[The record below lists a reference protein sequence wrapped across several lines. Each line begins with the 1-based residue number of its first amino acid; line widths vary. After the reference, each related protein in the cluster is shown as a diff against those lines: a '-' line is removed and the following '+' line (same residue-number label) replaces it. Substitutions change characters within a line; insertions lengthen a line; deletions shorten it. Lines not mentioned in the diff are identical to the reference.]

1 MDTYTRRQNGI
12 EEGKTGFEFTFFTGK
27 PTSQKCSGVGGR
39 FFLFRPRSSFSN
51 FSTSPHLHTVN
62 CCSNDRST
70 WTVFGD
76 PNSKST
82 TSPMRFS
89 FKFEKIELVRSKSSR
104 VQIFL
109 LSISNFSSNRSNVP
123 SINFDQIQIRIE
135 INRFYSK
142 KTKKNF
148 FNTSKMQTINMGNR
162 TIKVRQKFT
171 KIEQNG
177 QLCKLK
183 AIDHNNNNNN
193 NECNNNLHCKIGPI
207 EEFRSDIGKSDL
219 KKEIGD
225 ENVTCN
231 RVDWTPKRR
240 RKNNLLGL
248 DEAFS
253 KLKLRGNRQHC
264 DQSISKE
271 KCISNFPPKFVPKQ
285 SNNRNSDNR
294 TIFSTPPPELVV
306 VTFDSNFPQSNNNSA
321 EQQSISPVLS
331 RNFTKEK
338 YNGKRNLNES
348 EECKLRVKNI
358 KQHKVFPFESY
369 CSSLWR
375 RKRSKGL
382 PGSAEVSYMKNNKS
396 QQIEVSHSLL
406 IVMLKVPPVCRLANL
421 EAIVL
426 CGTIDLGVLQTMGKD
441 SIYLQEKI
449 FEIVTSE
456 ASYLNSLL
464 ILTVHFMQSPKL
476 SGKTDSES
484 VITAQDHKELFSSVH
499 AVRHSSER
507 LFKKLKQSVETSVML
522 DNICDI
528 LADHLQKDENV
539 FVNYCRDLAYQ
550 QKKLHYLKE
559 NNAKFVEEIALL
571 EKSKFVKN
579 QDLASFLLQPL
590 QRVTRYPLLIRAIRS
605 QLNAN
610 DKRIASVECALSI
623 AQRVVSLCNE
633 SRRHF
638 QGIEELFELHSK
650 LIYNHQ
656 SPKQFPVITRKRRLI
671 MKGSFCASEIKKS
684 KTSSASRTTWFN
696 AFLFL
701 FSDALLITKQTRD
714 NFLVKDYCDRKSIAV
729 PSFSFDPGTNGQ
741 TLLRFSA
748 SFEHKFLV
756 VLKSNHLNAEVR
768 ILLATNSQ
776 EDKEKWIRALNDPS
790 YHCTVDIS
798 SSVLCENLPNLFS
811 KIKQS
816 TN

>member
-1 MDTYTRRQNGI
+1 MDTNSRRQNGI

-39 FFLFRPRSSFSN
+39 FFLFHPRSSFSN

-89 FKFEKIELVRSKSSR
+89 FKFEKIELVRSKGSVLVECKFSCYR
-104 VQIFL
+104 FQIFHL
-109 LSISNFSSNRSNVP
+109 TVSNVP

-135 INRFYSK
+135 INR
-142 KTKKNF
+142 
-148 FNTSKMQTINMGNR
+148 
-162 TIKVRQKFT
+162 
-171 KIEQNG
+171 
-177 QLCKLK
+177 
-183 AIDHNNNNNN
+183 
-193 NECNNNLHCKIGPI
+193 ECNNNLHCKIGPI

-294 TIFSTPPPELVV
+294 TIFSTPSPELVV

-321 EQQSISPVLS
+321 EQQSISPQ
-331 RNFTKEK
+331 NFTEEK

-348 EECKLRVKNI
+348 EECKLRVKNV

-396 QQIEVSHSLL
+396 QQIEVSHSPL

-464 ILTVHFMQSPKL
+464 ILTVHFVQSPKL

-528 LADHLQKDENV
+528 LAEHLQKDENV

-571 EKSKFVKN
+571 EKSKLVKN

-684 KTSSASRTTWFN
+684 KTSSAN
-696 AFLFL
+696 
-701 FSDALLITKQTRD
+701 ALLITKQTRD

>member
-1 MDTYTRRQNGI
+1 MNFVAVDFCCCSSCQVYKLTTAVDTTPQKEKKTTIQIIVHFFYVDVVHRQVGEVEKFYREKKIISNLLFNLSSK
-12 EEGKTGFEFTFFTGK
+12 EENSCHRIQLLLK
-27 PTSQKCSGVGGR
+27 
-39 FFLFRPRSSFSN
+39 N
-51 FSTSPHLHTVN
+51 LHTA
-62 CCSNDRST
+62 CSIKGAR
-70 WTVFGD
+70 FG
-76 PNSKST
+76 
-82 TSPMRFS
+82 
-89 FKFEKIELVRSKSSR
+89 R
-104 VQIFL
+104 VQIFP

-123 SINFDQIQIRIE
+123 SINFDQVQKRIE

-142 KTKKNF
+142 KKKKKF

-162 TIKVRQKFT
+162 TVKVRQKFT

-183 AIDHNNNNNN
+183 AIDHNN

-225 ENVTCN
+225 ENVTWN

-253 KLKLRGNRQHC
+253 KLKLRGNRQQC
-264 DQSISKE
+264 DQSISKR

-285 SNNRNSDNR
+285 CNNRNSDNKA
-294 TIFSTPPPELVV
+294 ILSTPPPELVV
-306 VTFDSNFPQSNNNSA
+306 VTFDSNFPQSNNNST
-321 EQQSISPVLS
+321 EQQSISP

-338 YNGKRNLNES
+338 YNGKRNSNES

-382 PGSAEVSYMKNNKS
+382 PGSAEVSYMKNKS
-396 QQIEVSHSLL
+396 QQIEVSHSPL

-426 CGTIDLGVLQTMGKD
+426 CGTIDLGVLQTMGED

-484 VITAQDHKELFSSVH
+484 VISAQDHKELFSSVH

-571 EKSKFVKN
+571 EKSKLVKN

-610 DKRIASVECALSI
+610 DKRIASVECALST

-671 MKGSFCASEIKKS
+671 MKGSFCASEMKKS
-684 KTSSASRTTWFN
+684 KTSSAN
-696 AFLFL
+696 
-701 FSDALLITKQTRD
+701 ALLITKQTRN

-741 TLLRFSA
+741 TLLRFNA

-811 KIKQS
+811 KTKQS

>member
-1 MDTYTRRQNGI
+1 MDTNSRRQNGI

-39 FFLFRPRSSFSN
+39 FFLFHPRSSFSN

-89 FKFEKIELVRSKSSR
+89 FKFEKIELVRSKGSVLVECKFSCYR
-104 VQIFL
+104 FQIFHL
-109 LSISNFSSNRSNVP
+109 TVSNVP

-142 KTKKNF
+142 KKKTKKNSF
-148 FNTSKMQTINMGNR
+148 LTPGNR
-162 TIKVRQKFT
+162 TIKIRQKFT

-183 AIDHNNNNNN
+183 VIDHNNNNN

-294 TIFSTPPPELVV
+294 TIFSTPSPELVV

-331 RNFTKEK
+331 QNFTEEK

-348 EECKLRVKNI
+348 EECKLRVKNV

-396 QQIEVSHSLL
+396 QQIEVSHSPL

-464 ILTVHFMQSPKL
+464 ILTVHFVQSPKL

-528 LADHLQKDENV
+528 LAEHLQKDENV

-571 EKSKFVKN
+571 EKSKLVKN

>member
-1 MDTYTRRQNGI
+1 
-12 EEGKTGFEFTFFTGK
+12 
-27 PTSQKCSGVGGR
+27 
-39 FFLFRPRSSFSN
+39 
-51 FSTSPHLHTVN
+51 
-62 CCSNDRST
+62 
-70 WTVFGD
+70 
-76 PNSKST
+76 
-82 TSPMRFS
+82 
-89 FKFEKIELVRSKSSR
+89 
-104 VQIFL
+104 
-109 LSISNFSSNRSNVP
+109 
-123 SINFDQIQIRIE
+123 
-135 INRFYSK
+135 
-142 KTKKNF
+142 
-148 FNTSKMQTINMGNR
+148 MQTINMGNR
-162 TIKVRQKFT
+162 TIKVRQNFT

-183 AIDHNNNNNN
+183 VIDHNN

-264 DQSISKE
+264 DQSISKR

-285 SNNRNSDNR
+285 SNNRNSDNKA
-294 TIFSTPPPELVV
+294 IFSTPPPELVV

-331 RNFTKEK
+331 QNFTKEK

-348 EECKLRVKNI
+348 EECKLRVKNV

-382 PGSAEVSYMKNNKS
+382 PGSAEVSYSSLKKQLKNKS
-396 QQIEVSHSLL
+396 QQIVVSHSPL

-464 ILTVHFMQSPKL
+464 ILTVHFVQSPKL

-571 EKSKFVKN
+571 EKSKLVKN

-610 DKRIASVECALSI
+610 DKRIASV
-623 AQRVVSLCNE
+623 
-633 SRRHF
+633 
-638 QGIEELFELHSK
+638 
-650 LIYNHQ
+650 
-656 SPKQFPVITRKRRLI
+656 
-671 MKGSFCASEIKKS
+671 
-684 KTSSASRTTWFN
+684 SRTTWFN

>member
-1 MDTYTRRQNGI
+1 MGI
-12 EEGKTGFEFTFFTGK
+12 EEEKKPVLNLHFSPAEICVVHVGK

-39 FFLFRPRSSFSN
+39 FFLFRPRSSLSN

-70 WTVFGD
+70 WAVFGE

-89 FKFEKIELVRSKSSR
+89 FKFEKIEENSCHRIQLLLKNLHTACSIKGARFGR
-104 VQIFL
+104 VQIFP

-123 SINFDQIQIRIE
+123 SINFDQVQKRIE

-142 KTKKNF
+142 KKKKKF

-162 TIKVRQKFT
+162 TVKVRQKFT

-183 AIDHNNNNNN
+183 AIDHNNN
-193 NECNNNLHCKIGPI
+193 
-207 EEFRSDIGKSDL
+207 DL

-225 ENVTCN
+225 ENVTWN

-253 KLKLRGNRQHC
+253 KLKLRGNRQQC
-264 DQSISKE
+264 DQSISKR

-285 SNNRNSDNR
+285 CNNRNSDNKA
-294 TIFSTPPPELVV
+294 ILSTPPPELVV
-306 VTFDSNFPQSNNNSA
+306 VTFDSNFPQSNNNST
-321 EQQSISPVLS
+321 EQQSISP

-338 YNGKRNLNES
+338 YNGKRNSNES

-382 PGSAEVSYMKNNKS
+382 PGSAEVSYMKNKS
-396 QQIEVSHSLL
+396 QQIEVSHSPL

-426 CGTIDLGVLQTMGKD
+426 CGTIDLGVLQTMGED

-484 VITAQDHKELFSSVH
+484 VISAQDHKELFSSVH

-571 EKSKFVKN
+571 EKSKLVKN

-610 DKRIASVECALSI
+610 DKRIASVECALST

-671 MKGSFCASEIKKS
+671 MKGSFCASEMKKS
-684 KTSSASRTTWFN
+684 KTSSAN
-696 AFLFL
+696 
-701 FSDALLITKQTRD
+701 ALLITKQTRN

-741 TLLRFSA
+741 TLLRFNA

-811 KIKQS
+811 KTKQS

>member
-1 MDTYTRRQNGI
+1 MQ
-12 EEGKTGFEFTFFTGK
+12 
-27 PTSQKCSGVGGR
+27 
-39 FFLFRPRSSFSN
+39 
-51 FSTSPHLHTVN
+51 
-62 CCSNDRST
+62 
-70 WTVFGD
+70 
-76 PNSKST
+76 
-82 TSPMRFS
+82 
-89 FKFEKIELVRSKSSR
+89 
-104 VQIFL
+104 
-109 LSISNFSSNRSNVP
+109 
-123 SINFDQIQIRIE
+123 SINV
-135 INRFYSK
+135 
-142 KTKKNF
+142 
-148 FNTSKMQTINMGNR
+148 GNR
-162 TIKVRQKFT
+162 TIKVRQQFR
-171 KIEQNG
+171 KIEQG
-177 QLCKLK
+177 GLLCKLK
-183 AIDHNNNNNN
+183 AIDYNNNNNN
-193 NECNNNLHCKIGPI
+193 NHCNNSPQCKIGPI
-207 EEFRSDIGKSDL
+207 EEFYSDINGNSDQ
-219 KKEIGD
+219 KKENVVGD
-225 ENVTCN
+225 ENVACN

-240 RKNNLLGL
+240 RKSSLLGL

-253 KLKLRGNRQHC
+253 KLKLRGNRQQC
-264 DQSISKE
+264 DQSISKRQ
-271 KCISNFPPKFVPKQ
+271 CISNCSSGLVPKQ
-285 SNNRNSDNR
+285 CNNPSSDN
-294 TIFSTPPPELVV
+294 ISNAYPDNSAILSTPPPELVV
-306 VTFDSNFPQSNNNSA
+306 VTLDSNYAQSNS
-321 EQQSISPVLS
+321 SPVLS
-331 RNFTKEK
+331 LQLQLNLTKEK
-338 YNGKRNLNES
+338 YNAKRNLNES
-348 EECKLRVKNI
+348 EDCKLRVKSI

-382 PGSAEVSYMKNNKS
+382 PGSAEVSEKRITTNRS
-396 QQIEVSHSLL
+396 FTFACDSDAESPTSLL
-406 IVMLKVPPVCRLANL
+406 CCQFGSDRALWRDLKQ
-421 EAIVL
+421 
-426 CGTIDLGVLQTMGKD
+426 TIDLGVLQTMGKD
-441 SIYLQEKI
+441 SIHLQEKI

-464 ILTVHFMQSPKL
+464 ILTVHFVQSPKL
-476 SGKTDSES
+476 SGKMNTGS
-484 VITAQDHKELFSSVH
+484 VITAQDHKELFSSVL
-499 AVRHSSER
+499 AVRQSSER
-507 LFKKLKQSVETSVML
+507 LFTKLKQSVETSIML

-528 LADHLQKDENV
+528 LAEHLQKDANV

-550 QKKLHYLKE
+550 QKKLHHLKE
-559 NNAKFVEEIALL
+559 NNAKFVEAIALL
-571 EKSKFVKN
+571 EKSKLVRN

-590 QRVTRYPLLIRAIRS
+590 QRVTRYPLLIKAIRS

-610 DKRIASVECALSI
+610 DKRIASVECALSA

-671 MKGSFCASEIKKS
+671 MQGSFCATEIKKS
-684 KTSSASRTTWFN
+684 KSSSASRTTWFN

-701 FSDALLITKQTRD
+701 FSDALLITKQTRN

-756 VLKSNHLNAEVR
+756 VLKSNHRDAEVR

-790 YHCTVDIS
+790 YHCSADNT

>member
-1 MDTYTRRQNGI
+1 
-12 EEGKTGFEFTFFTGK
+12 
-27 PTSQKCSGVGGR
+27 
-39 FFLFRPRSSFSN
+39 
-51 FSTSPHLHTVN
+51 
-62 CCSNDRST
+62 
-70 WTVFGD
+70 
-76 PNSKST
+76 
-82 TSPMRFS
+82 
-89 FKFEKIELVRSKSSR
+89 
-104 VQIFL
+104 
-109 LSISNFSSNRSNVP
+109 
-123 SINFDQIQIRIE
+123 
-135 INRFYSK
+135 
-142 KTKKNF
+142 
-148 FNTSKMQTINMGNR
+148 MQTINMGNR
-162 TIKVRQKFT
+162 TVKVRQKFT

-183 AIDHNNNNNN
+183 AIDHNN

-225 ENVTCN
+225 ENVTWN

-253 KLKLRGNRQHC
+253 KLKLRGNRQQC
-264 DQSISKE
+264 DQSISKR
-271 KCISNFPPKFVPKQ
+271 KQQSDFVY
-285 SNNRNSDNR
+285 SAAR
-294 TIFSTPPPELVV
+294 IGEL
-306 VTFDSNFPQSNNNSA
+306 
-321 EQQSISPVLS
+321 QSISPVLS
-331 RNFTKEK
+331 RNFAKEK
-338 YNGKRNLNES
+338 YNGKRNSNES

-382 PGSAEVSYMKNNKS
+382 PGSAEVSYSSLKNEK
-396 QQIEVSHSLL
+396 QITTNRSFTFASNSDVESPTSLSSCQFGSDRAL
-406 IVMLKVPPVCRLANL
+406 WRDLKQ
-421 EAIVL
+421 
-426 CGTIDLGVLQTMGKD
+426 TIDLGVLQTMGED

-571 EKSKFVKN
+571 EKSKLVKN

-610 DKRIASVECALSI
+610 DKRIASVECALST

-701 FSDALLITKQTRD
+701 FSDALLITKQTRN

-741 TLLRFSA
+741 TLLRFNA

-811 KIKQS
+811 KTKQS

>member
-135 INRFYSK
+135 INR
-142 KTKKNF
+142 
-148 FNTSKMQTINMGNR
+148 
-162 TIKVRQKFT
+162 
-171 KIEQNG
+171 
-177 QLCKLK
+177 
-183 AIDHNNNNNN
+183 
-193 NECNNNLHCKIGPI
+193 ECNNNLHCKIGPI

-321 EQQSISPVLS
+321 EQQSISP

-684 KTSSASRTTWFN
+684 KTSSAN
-696 AFLFL
+696 
-701 FSDALLITKQTRD
+701 ALLITKQTRD